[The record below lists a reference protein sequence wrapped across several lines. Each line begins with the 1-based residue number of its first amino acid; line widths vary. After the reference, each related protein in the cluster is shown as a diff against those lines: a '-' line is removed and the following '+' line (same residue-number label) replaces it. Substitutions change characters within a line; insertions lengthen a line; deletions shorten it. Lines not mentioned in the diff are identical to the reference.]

1 MQGHGEE
8 RGNAVESPGEGV
20 SSGAGNSLRVLPG
33 RRENGMDFEVL

>member
-8 RGNAVESPGEGV
+8 RGNAVGSPGEGV

-33 RRENGMDFEVL
+33 RRGNGMNFEEP